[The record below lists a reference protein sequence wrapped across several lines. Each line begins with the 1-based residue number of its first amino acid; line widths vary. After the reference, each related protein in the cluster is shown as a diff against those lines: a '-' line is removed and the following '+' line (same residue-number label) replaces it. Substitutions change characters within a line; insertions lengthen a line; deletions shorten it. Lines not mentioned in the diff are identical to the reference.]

1 MAAPLADQII
11 GVGVPAGVA
20 QALQDNL
27 PQRVTAPASATAA
40 GTVGQ
45 WAVAS
50 GFFYA
55 CVATNTWQR
64 VAIATW

>member
-1 MAAPLADQII
+1 MAAPLSDNLM
-11 GVGVPAGVA
+11 GVGCPAPLA
-20 QALQDNL
+20 QALENNL
-27 PQRVTAPASATAA
+27 PQRVSAPASAAAA